1 MITNDIRQ
9 LAIVEQT
16 ATADNGRESVLASL
30 LRTELCPNMNEALEA
45 RDMVGQAKYGV
56 SLQPYNGRDAL
67 VDSFQEGCDL
77 IMYLRQAQLEGTPRA
92 GALLLRAIALTEAIQ
107 DELRN
112 R

>member
-1 MITNDIRQ
+1 MTTNDIKQ
-9 LAIVEQT
+9 LAILEQKST
-16 ATADNGRESVLASL
+16 EDNGRETVLSSL
-30 LRTELCPNMNEALEA
+30 IETALCTDLNEALEA
-45 RDMVGQAKYGV
+45 RDIIGQAKYGV

-77 IMYLRQAQLEGTPRA
+77 VMYLRQAQLEDAPRA